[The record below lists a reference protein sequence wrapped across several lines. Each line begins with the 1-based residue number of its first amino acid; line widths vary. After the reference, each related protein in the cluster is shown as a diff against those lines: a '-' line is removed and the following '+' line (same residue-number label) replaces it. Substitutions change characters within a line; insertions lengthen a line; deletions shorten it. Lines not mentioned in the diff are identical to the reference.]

1 MSHYRV
7 FVSRLLHTST
17 EGKEPRKGRTGFG
30 KTGLFMYSRRKK
42 HTFFIL
48 LLQTDVPHKLW
59 GWKIQTQQSRE
70 TGLVGWGG
78 VWVSA
83 AQREGWPDDF
93 PAAP

>member
-42 HTFFIL
+42 THVLYSIASNRCAT
-48 LLQTDVPHKLW
+48 QVVGMEDTNTA
-59 GWKIQTQQSRE
+59 IQGDRA
-70 TGLVGWGG
+70 GGVGWGVG
-78 VWVSA
+78 F
-83 AQREGWPDDF
+83 RCTEGGL
-93 PAAP
+93 AR